1 MNATK
6 TTAHSTCEHPSTKA
20 ARALCRRQRASVQ
33 TIATAYGTF
42 EIKVIKAKE
51 IKKTDMVLW
60 NAESERPFFSGV
72 TYDAFQME
80 RFSREEMRPVKVDTY
95 RLALGGPDKMVPGD
109 TEYTVAVDPQAVKAA
124 IDDHRRNMFRR

>member
-6 TTAHSTCEHPSTKA
+6 TTAHSNCQHASTKA
-20 ARALCRRQRASVQ
+20 ARAQCRRQRSTVK
-33 TIATAYGTF
+33 TVTTEYGTF

-60 NAESERPFFSGV
+60 NPETLRPFFSGV

-80 RFSREEMRPVKVDTY
+80 RFSRETMRPEKTDTY

-109 TEYTVAVDPQAVKAA
+109 TEFTVAVDPQAVKTA
-124 IDDHRRNMFRR
+124 IWEHRRNMFRR